1 MTVYLTDGGLETSLI
16 FHQGIDLPMF
26 AAFPLVQQADG
37 RSALRAYWKPY
48 LAVAREFSAAM
59 VVDTATW
66 RASRDWGEQL
76 GYDEASLREVN
87 AEAVGLATE
96 LAGALDTATV
106 NGVIGPRGDG
116 YVLGDAMTPEQ
127 AADYHAPQI
136 RALASAGVD
145 QVTAVTLTYPDEA
158 VGFVRASGAAGVP
171 AVVSFTVE
179 TDGRLP
185 SGHGLREAVGLVD
198 EQTDH
203 ASLGFMINCAHPSHF
218 EATLRDDGEWLHRI
232 KGIRPNAS
240 ERSHG
245 ELDAA
250 DELDEG
256 NPDDL
261 ADRCRDLMQ
270 RLPDLDLLG
279 GCCGTDHRH
288 IRAMATACLSDGRSR
303 DV

>member
-1 MTVYLTDGGLETSLI
+1 MRVYLTDGGLETSLI

-59 VVDTATW
+59 AVDTATW
-66 RASRDWGEQL
+66 RASRDWAEQL

-87 AEAVGLATE
+87 AAAVGLATE

-116 YVLGDAMTPEQ
+116 YVVGDAMTPEQ

-136 RALASAGVD
+136 QALASAGVD

-158 VGFVRASGAAGVP
+158 VGFVQASEAAGVP

-185 SGHGLREAVGLVD
+185 SGHALREAVCLVD

-203 ASLGFMINCAHPSHF
+203 AALGFMINCAHPSHF

-240 ERSHG
+240 KMSHA

-250 DELDEG
+250 DELDDG
-256 NPDDL
+256 NPNDL
-261 ADRCRDLMQ
+261 ADRCRQLMQ

-288 IRAMATACLSDGRSR
+288 IRAIATACLSDGPSR
-303 DV
+303 DA

>member
-16 FHQGIDLPMF
+16 FGQGIDLPMF

-37 RSALRAYWKPY
+37 RSALRAYWEPY

-59 VVDTATW
+59 AVDTATW

-87 AEAVGLATE
+87 AAAVGLATE
-96 LAGALDTATV
+96 LAGALETATV
-106 NGVIGPRGDG
+106 NGVVGPRGDG
-116 YVLGDAMTPEQ
+116 YVLGDSMTPEQ

-158 VGFVRASGAAGVP
+158 VGFVQGSQAAGVP
-171 AVVSFTVE
+171 ALVSFTVE

-203 ASLGFMINCAHPSHF
+203 AALGFLINCAHPSHF

-240 ERSHG
+240 TRSHA
-245 ELDAA
+245 ELDAT
-250 DELDEG
+250 DELDHG
-256 NPDDL
+256 DHDDL
-261 ADRCRDLMQ
+261 ADRCRRLMQ

-279 GCCGTDHRH
+279 GCCGTDDQH
-288 IRAMATACLSDGRSR
+288 IRAMATACLS
-303 DV
+303 

>member
-106 NGVIGPRGDG
+106 NGVVGPRADG
-116 YVLGDAMTPEQ
+116 YVVGEAMTPEQ

-158 VGFVRASGAAGVP
+158 VGFLEASEAAGVP
-171 AVVSFTVE
+171 AMVSFTVE

-185 SGHGLREAVGLVD
+185 SGHGLRDAVGLVD

-203 ASLGFMINCAHPSHF
+203 AALGFMINCAHPSHF
-218 EATLRDDGEWLHRI
+218 EVTLRDDGEWLHRI
-232 KGIRPNAS
+232 RGLRPNAS
-240 ERSHG
+240 SRSHA
-245 ELDAA
+245 ELDAT
-250 DELDEG
+250 DQLDRG
-256 NPDDL
+256 DPDNL
-261 ADRCRDLMQ
+261 ADRCRQLMQ

-279 GCCGTDHRH
+279 GCCGTDELH
-288 IRAMATACLSDGRSR
+288 IRA
-303 DV
+303 